1 MVGYLVMSLGKQ
13 LVMKW
18 VEQLAAEKDKW
29 TVHQWDVHSVGRM
42 ALKLAYELVA
52 KREHRWVL
60 IWVNMMAEM

>member
-13 LVMKW
+13 VVMQW

-42 ALKLAYELVA
+42 ALKLVYELVDLRVA
-52 KREHRWVL
+52 KK
-60 IWVNMMAEM
+60 EMK